1 MSDITDPWK
10 ALHAKRTRKSIKSKT
25 ADPFGVWRMTPTPSV
40 SPPKPKKQRKAP
52 PIVKTPRKAATPP
65 DVSRSMVQE
74 PTRFDFSDP
83 RSSSPSR
90 PTKSESKTKE
100 RYLVSIDMVSD
111 ENRELVRLASKSEG
125 RTLSQWA
132 RRILLAEAS
141 KQ

>member
-25 ADPFGVWRMTPTPSV
+25 ADPFAVLRMTPTPPV
-40 SPPKPKKQRKAP
+40 SPPEPKMPRKTPPIAKAP
-52 PIVKTPRKAATPP
+52 PRAANTKAVPRSIVHQSP
-65 DVSRSMVQE
+65 
-74 PTRFDFSDP
+74 RFDFSDP
-83 RSSSPSR
+83 RASSPSV
-90 PTKSESKTKE
+90 PTKNQSKTKE
-100 RYLVSIDMVSD
+100 RFLVSIDMVSD